1 MDKREDTEL
10 TKLIQEQATYYEAP
24 KRLRERISFLLD
36 HAKPDNVSAKASR
49 WAEWR
54 HWWAMGAAFAAGMVL
69 TVAITFLHDLSGQ
82 QDRLVAQVIDSHVRS
97 LMVAHLSDV
106 VSSDQHTVKPWFSG
120 KLAFSPPVYDLAPDE
135 FSLIGGRLDYIDE
148 HPVAALVYRYH
159 LHTINVF
166 IWPVRSNSS
175 AASKSTSRDGF
186 NVTAWTNEGMQFWAV
201 SDVQSADLQ
210 RFTQLLRNQSKP

>member
-1 MDKREDTEL
+1 MDNREDTEL
-10 TKLIQEQATYYEAP
+10 TTIIKAQATYYEAP
-24 KRLRERISFLLD
+24 KNLRERISAVLD
-36 HAKPDNVSAKASR
+36 RAEPENVAPKASQ

-54 HWWAMGAAFAAGMVL
+54 QWWGMGAAFAAGMML
-69 TVAITFLHDLSGQ
+69 TVAITFIYGVSGQ

-106 VSSDQHTVKPWFSG
+106 TSSDQHTVKPWFSG
-120 KLAFSPPVYDLAPDE
+120 KLTFSPPVYDLAPDE
-135 FSLIGGRLDYIDE
+135 FPLIGGRLDYIDE

-166 IWPVRSNSS
+166 IWPVRTNSS
-175 AASKSTSRDGF
+175 VASSSASRDGF

-201 SDVQSADLQ
+201 SDIQSADLQ
-210 RFTQLLRNQSKP
+210 RFTQMLRNQSKP